1 MVMETTDEERSVA
14 WIDYVIVS
22 DNPDDKALVDEFLA
36 SCWSYSQTTQW
47 IVQETTTG
55 GLTPEMM
62 AQLER
67 EMEAGRAIQERIHA
81 RGQALAASGARP
93 ADAATA
99 DAWHASRRNL
109 FPTLPTEDPM
119 SRA

>member
-1 MVMETTDEERSVA
+1 MSGEERTVG
-14 WIDYVIVS
+14 WIDYVIAS
-22 DNPDDKALVDEFLA
+22 DDPSDKALADEFLA
-36 SCWSYSQTTQW
+36 SNWSYSQTMQW
-47 IVQETTTG
+47 IVRETATG
-55 GLTPEMM
+55 GLAPEMV

-67 EMEAGRAIQERIHA
+67 EMATGHAIQQRIYA

-99 DAWHASRRNL
+99 DAWHARRRSL
-109 FPTLPTEDPM
+109 CPTLPSENPI

>member
-1 MVMETTDEERSVA
+1 MSDKERTVG
-14 WIDYVIVS
+14 WIDYVIAS
-22 DNPDDKALVDEFLA
+22 DDPGDKALADEFLA
-36 SCWSYSQTTQW
+36 SNWSYSQTMQW
-47 IVQETTTG
+47 IVQETATG
-55 GLTPEMM
+55 GLAPEMM

-67 EMEAGRAIQERIHA
+67 ETAAGRAIQERILA

-99 DAWHASRRNL
+99 EAWHARRRNL
-109 FPTLPTEDPM
+109 CPTVPSGNPI